1 MAPRTQ
7 KITLSTG
14 LSDVGSCRWPIA
26 RSRWQRD
33 AVSDDDFV
41 IADEDFLDEKMH
53 DALGHVLNT
62 IELRGWPAA

>member
-1 MAPRTQ
+1 
-7 KITLSTG
+7 
-14 LSDVGSCRWPIA
+14 
-26 RSRWQRD
+26 
-33 AVSDDDFV
+33 VSDDDFV